1 MSPAPH
7 VLVSGVCLGQPMGGV
22 RRHNQELLPR
32 VAALLRADGGS
43 LTVMEGATPIAFP
56 LPDTIERLQSDVP
69 FQPAPR
75 RAFFESRALE
85 SALSRAAA
93 DGRPFDL
100 VHTAH
105 MPAPR
110 RLSVPFTLTIHD
122 LRSLD
127 LDRAP
132 FVRRL
137 FGGRVLGGAT
147 RDARRVLCVSDAMR
161 ARIEEEFPH
170 ARGKV
175 VVIGNGVD
183 HLPVL
188 ARDPAEPPFL
198 LHVGHIEPRKNLELL
213 LHALASDEGLPR
225 LVLAGAARGGTL
237 DELLAVAAE
246 LDVTDRVTTI
256 ASADDDELARLHAT
270 AACAVFPSRLE
281 GFGIGPAEALRA
293 GCPVAVSDIPA
304 HREIVGE
311 AVPSFGVDDVE
322 GAVDA
327 IRVALA
333 SEAPPA
339 PPYTWDACAERWF
352 AALVAA
358 VVD

>member
-1 MSPAPH
+1 MTHAPH

-32 VAALLRADGGS
+32 LSALLRAGGGS
-43 LTVMEGATPIAFP
+43 LTIMEGTTPIAFP
-56 LPDTIERLQSDVP
+56 LPDTIERLRSDVP

-85 SALSRAAA
+85 SALSCAAA
-93 DGRPFDL
+93 EGRPFDL

-110 RLSVPFTLTIHD
+110 RLSMPFTLTIHD

-137 FGGRVLGGAT
+137 IGGRVIGGAT
-147 RDARRVLCVSDAMR
+147 RDARRILCVSDAMR

-188 ARDPAEPPFL
+188 ERDPTNPPFL
-198 LHVGHIEPRKNLELL
+198 VHVGHLEPRKNLELL
-213 LHALASDEGLPR
+213 LHALASDAGLPR
-225 LVLAGAARGGTL
+225 LVLAGTAKGGTL
-237 DELLAVAAE
+237 DELLAIAAE
-246 LDVTDRVTTI
+246 LDVADRVTTI
-256 ASADDDELARLHAT
+256 TAADDDELARLYAT

-293 GCPVAVSDIPA
+293 RCPVAVSDIPA
-304 HREIVGE
+304 HREVVGD
-311 AVPSFGVDDVE
+311 AVPSFAVDDAE
-322 GAVDA
+322 GAVQA
-327 IRVALA
+327 IRRALR
-333 SEAPPA
+333 SDAPAA
-339 PPYTWDACAERWF
+339 PEHTWDACAERWF

-358 VVD
+358 TAD